1 MSKNY
6 INVSVST
13 SKPTRVSVSTP
24 ANQQNV
30 DVTRDTS
37 AYNAEI
43 AKQWATSENLVL
55 NEDYSAKHYAKEAKK
70 SEQNA
75 ESFESATRETYNS
88 FVSDASSYIEE
99 LTELKDAGAVEINE
113 AVASGKDEINSTKT
127 TILNDIEFVAD
138 GEKKEIEELAENAKD
153 DIKSTG
159 FYMRDDKLY
168 FINSKGEEEEFKSGG
183 GGGLEIGDIGIAPL
197 GIDESKGKRRYLNG
211 QLIIQEQYVQFTNK
225 VKSAVALYPSLACT
239 ESEWQTTATMTVGG
253 QVGKFVVDDEAGTI
267 RLPKIIMPIQG
278 LTDLSKLGEL
288 VEAGLPNITGEIGS
302 IFVGATTSG
311 SGALSGWN
319 TTKTKGGI
327 SNGSD
332 NAWGVLNFDASRS
345 NPIYSNSNTVQQ
357 EQIQYP
363 YFIQVATG
371 AETEDNIINEIELNN
386 PYSFGDSKYSPKL
399 LNNLSWLKSEGQY
412 NPKAVYPA
420 YYDWALTNFNNGVEG
435 FALATGEYTDY
446 DVVIN
451 PAEETF
457 RLPLLDGSES
467 LMSNKA
473 VGLSVGESGSTYI
486 APANGWYYLRRVA
499 TASGQHATLTAQVAS
514 KGVATA
520 SGQYLQVFVP
530 VRRGQT
536 VEVSY
541 TAPTNGVFRFIYAQG
556 NGSLYFYV
564 GETVQNANLINAG
577 RIEEKLVDKVD
588 INSKV
593 IDGQWVCEQASL
605 STSTAVGTYT
615 VDLSDYLPKDGYNYE
630 VLFNIRVERTTT
642 SGYSNIYTTTD
653 LLDSSVAN
661 GNAIA
666 IVGVD
671 GRYMANTFVKP
682 VGTKRYCQMII
693 SSTAVTAMNFVA
705 LAYRRI
711 GTNV

>member
-1 MSKNY
+1 MS
-6 INVSVST
+6 
-13 SKPTRVSVSTP
+13 
-24 ANQQNV
+24 
-30 DVTRDTS
+30 
-37 AYNAEI
+37 
-43 AKQWATSENLVL
+43 
-55 NEDYSAKHYAKEAKK
+55 
-70 SEQNA
+70 
-75 ESFESATRETYNS
+75 
-88 FVSDASSYIEE
+88 
-99 LTELKDAGAVEINE
+99 
-113 AVASGKDEINSTKT
+113 
-127 TILNDIEFVAD
+127 
-138 GEKKEIEELAENAKD
+138 D
-153 DIKSTG
+153 DIKVTDGTILEALNGKVDLDGGNFAGSG
-159 FYMRDDKLY
+159 LEAIVKK
-168 FINSKGEEEEFKSGG
+168 NGG

-197 GIDESKGKRRYLNG
+197 GIDETKGKRRYLNG
-211 QLIIQEQYVQFTNK
+211 QLIIQEQYVEFTNK

-239 ESEWQTTATMTVGG
+239 EDEWQTTATMTVGG
-253 QVGKFVVDDEAGTI
+253 QVGKFVVDNEAGTI

-278 LTDLSKLGEL
+278 LTDLSKLGEI
-288 VEAGLPNITGEIGS
+288 VEAGLPNITALFEWHDIS
-302 IFVGATTSG
+302 TATKQYNIATKNTKLSGAFYKANAGTYHELGASG
-311 SGALSGWN
+311 STASG
-319 TTKTKGGI
+319 GDLG
-327 SNGSD
+327 
-332 NAWGVLNFDASRS
+332 FDASLS
-345 NPIYSNSNTVQQ
+345 NPIYGNSDTVQQ

-371 AETEDNIINEIELNN
+371 SETEDNIINEIELNN
-386 PYSFGDSKYSPKL
+386 PYSLGDSKYSPKPL
-399 LNNLSWLKSEGQY
+399 KNLSWLKSEGQW
-412 NPKAVYPA
+412 NSKAVYPA

-435 FALATGEYTDY
+435 FALSTGEYTDY

-467 LMSNKA
+467 LPSNKC
-473 VGLSVGESGSTYI
+473 VGLSIGESGSTYI

-514 KGVATA
+514 KGVATV

-541 TAPTNGVFRFIYAQG
+541 TAPTAGAFRFIYAQG

-682 VGTKRYCQMII
+682 VGTQRYCQMII